1 MLKRFTKSIFEQLC
15 NERLLGQPKI
25 DSLHEYLKI
34 EQRFDLNKGNNVM
47 MIFAHILNI
56 HPRSIKL
63 LMRINTNVCFLYL
76 EGNYVDYVNRLTKHQ
91 VNVLRISFSGS
102 SLYHD

>member
-1 MLKRFTKSIFEQLC
+1 MKYENISQFYNNILKHIRLCNKYKRFTKSIFEQLC

-34 EQRFDLNKGNNVM
+34 EQRFDLNKGNKVM

-56 HPRSIKL
+56 HPRSIKS
-63 LMRINTNVCFLYL
+63 LMRINTNVRLFYFLKVITL
-76 EGNYVDYVNRLTKHQ
+76 
-91 VNVLRISFSGS
+91 IM
-102 SLYHD
+102 